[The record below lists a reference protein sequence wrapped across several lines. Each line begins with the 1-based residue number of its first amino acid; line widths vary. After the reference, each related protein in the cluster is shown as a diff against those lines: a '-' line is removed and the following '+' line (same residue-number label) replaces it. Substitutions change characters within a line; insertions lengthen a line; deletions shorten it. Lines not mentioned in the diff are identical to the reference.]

1 MRVMASIND
10 TKWLFCCQD
19 SQHSENNK
27 KNYWP
32 ALAPTLVRGFFP
44 SRHNDSEEVAFKHL
58 YFRIAIK
65 LHIFCQMPP
74 ACSHGAVVNNA
85 SQCKHFFRFKAEVWN
100 NFGYWTHYEQVIT
113 SNDNTS
119 NVVTSND
126 NTSNVVTSND
136 ITSNG
141 HTKMGILQFFPLVL
155 IAYFPR
161 HNKRCYESEMNSHF
175 HSIFCLTSEKR

>member
-1 MRVMASIND
+1 MASIND

-27 KNYWP
+27 KKYWP

-85 SQCKHFFRFKAEVWN
+85 SQCKHFSRFKAEIETIFLEWDNSEDNKDQQQQFSADN
-100 NFGYWTHYEQVIT
+100 NV
-113 SNDNTS
+113 
-119 NVVTSND
+119 
-126 NTSNVVTSND
+126 D
-136 ITSNG
+136 ITG
-141 HTKMGILQFFPLVL
+141 ETIIDF
-155 IAYFPR
+155 
-161 HNKRCYESEMNSHF
+161 
-175 HSIFCLTSEKR
+175 

>member
-1 MRVMASIND
+1 MASIND

-27 KNYWP
+27 KSYWP

-74 ACSHGAVVNNA
+74 ACSHAAVVNNA
-85 SQCKHFFRFKAEVWN
+85 SQCKHFSKAEIETIFLEWDNSEDNKAQQQQFSADN
-100 NFGYWTHYEQVIT
+100 NV
-113 SNDNTS
+113 
-119 NVVTSND
+119 
-126 NTSNVVTSND
+126 D
-136 ITSNG
+136 ITG
-141 HTKMGILQFFPLVL
+141 ETIIDF
-155 IAYFPR
+155 
-161 HNKRCYESEMNSHF
+161 
-175 HSIFCLTSEKR
+175 